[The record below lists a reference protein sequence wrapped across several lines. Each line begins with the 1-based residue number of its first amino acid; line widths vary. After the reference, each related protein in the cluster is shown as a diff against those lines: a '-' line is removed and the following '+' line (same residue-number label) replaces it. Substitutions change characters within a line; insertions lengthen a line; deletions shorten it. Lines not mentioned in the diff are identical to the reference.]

1 MANYPLQ
8 ALLEALHQA
17 VSKATNVAKESSLE
31 GLREYF
37 YEVFDEGGKPT
48 GVFKPK
54 TISLSLP
61 CVEGTEIKDVTYDVP
76 LYSLV
81 NHQSMTIEELK
92 MDFEVELLGLNNLDK
107 AEEESRLMA
116 CAPGVLS
123 KKTIAKVEVTFK
135 GGDAS
140 EGMMKINDQIIKTF
154 PM

>member
-37 YEVFDEGGKPT
+37 YEVYDEEGKTT
-48 GVFKPK
+48 GVWKPK
-54 TISLSLP
+54 TISLALP
-61 CVEGTEIKDVTYDVP
+61 CVEGSDIKTVTYDVP

-107 AEEESRLMA
+107 AEEESR
-116 CAPGVLS
+116 
-123 KKTIAKVEVTFK
+123 
-135 GGDAS
+135 
-140 EGMMKINDQIIKTF
+140 
-154 PM
+154 

>member
-37 YEVFDEGGKPT
+37 YEVCDDHGKPT
-48 GVFKPK
+48 GVYKPK

-61 CVEGTEIKDVTYDVP
+61 SPEGGEIKSATYDVP

-107 AEEESRLMA
+107 EDVKSNLMA
-116 CAPGVLS
+116 CAPGILS

-135 GGDAS
+135 GGAAS